1 LTIKQVLRRV
11 AQRGRSIIDERTRR
25 TTVIDLCLAERESLR
40 RYVTSILSR
49 DSYAVED
56 VVQETLLR
64 AWQLSDR
71 IDWQDRPVRMWLF
84 RVARNLVIDHHRRDG
99 RAVPVG
105 LGATEL
111 EQPVS
116 EPDPAEQVIDRQ
128 VLVDVLRGLSPAH
141 REVVARVHLLGHA
154 GEEVAAVLGV
164 PVGTVKSRA
173 HNGVRLIRAQLDRGD
188 WAGAAA

>member
-1 LTIKQVLRRV
+1 M
-11 AQRGRSIIDERTRR
+11 IDERVRR
-25 TTVIDLCLAERESLR
+25 TTVMELCLAERESLR
-40 RYVTSILSR
+40 RYVGSILGR
-49 DSYAVED
+49 DSHMAED

-64 AWQLSDR
+64 AWQLADK

-99 RAVPVG
+99 RAIPVG

-111 EQPVS
+111 EEPRS
-116 EPDPAEQVIDRQ
+116 EPDPAEQVIDRR
-128 VLVDVLRGLSPAH
+128 VLVEVLQRLSPAH

-173 HNGVRLIRAQLDRGD
+173 HNAVRLIRAELARAD

>member
-1 LTIKQVLRRV
+1 M
-11 AQRGRSIIDERTRR
+11 IDERACR
-25 TTVIDLCLAERESLR
+25 TTVMELCLAERDSLR
-40 RYVTSILSR
+40 RYVTSILGR
-49 DSYAVED
+49 DSHAVED

-64 AWQLSDR
+64 AWQLADR

-84 RVARNLVIDHHRRDG
+84 RVARNLVVDHHRRSG

-105 LGATEL
+105 LGAGEL
-111 EQPVS
+111 EEPVS
-116 EPDPAEQVIDRQ
+116 QPDPAEQVIDRR

-154 GEEVAAVLGV
+154 GEEVAAALGV
-164 PVGTVKSRA
+164 PIGTVKSRA
-173 HNGVRLIRAQLDRGD
+173 HNAVRQLRAELSRTD